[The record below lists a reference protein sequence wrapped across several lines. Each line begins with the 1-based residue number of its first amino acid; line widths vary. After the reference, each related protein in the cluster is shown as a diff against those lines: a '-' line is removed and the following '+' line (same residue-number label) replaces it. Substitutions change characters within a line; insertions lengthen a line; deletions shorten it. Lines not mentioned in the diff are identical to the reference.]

1 MGSQHPDHGIGDSG
15 SQSSADSDQRRDKG
29 RVLEARFDHKEA
41 ADERQHYAGRLYGR
55 DFFLQDQ
62 EGENNREEGGQFVQD
77 RGVRYQKM
85 VYGVIIAEYADGPE
99 DAPHGK
105 GRPVTAV
112 DPGRYVVFHQDRRR
126 ECRRH
131 QVAEE
136 AFLHGRQISRQADAY
151 VHAGKEEG

>member
-112 DPGRYVVFHQDRRR
+112 DPRRYVVFHQDRRR
-126 ECRRH
+126 ERRRH

-136 AFLHGRQISRQADAY
+136 ALLHGRQISRQADAY